1 MRFRVLI
8 NLNPIR
14 KSRTPRIT
22 SSSYPYS
29 KILRNSC
36 AAFNSGLYD
45 HPASFSENP
54 NFKIHRRW
62 HLGHTHHHEHHEH
75 RDLHSGKEGEKIF
88 RLGLAA
94 DIGLAAGKAVTG
106 YLSGSTA
113 IIADAAHSIS
123 DVVLSGVA
131 LLSFKAAKAPKDK
144 EHPYGHGKFET
155 LGALG
160 ISGVLLATAGGIA
173 WHALD
178 ILLEILSA
186 SPEIVNQSLAHNHV
200 HGHQHNGHHHG
211 IDMDHPVLALNMT
224 IISIAVKEGLYW
236 ITQRAGEKTGSGLMK
251 ANAWHHRADA
261 ISSVVAL
268 IGVGGSILG
277 VRFLDPLAGLLVSGM
292 ILRAGV
298 GSGYQSILELVDA
311 AVPSQHLEPY
321 KHTILGVEGVKA
333 TSLAFPSQDH
343 ASRPAFMDGY
353 NHLRGRRAGSSL
365 YLDVDVEVDPFSSV
379 SAAHDVGENVCR
391 QLQQSHPEIAE
402 VFIHIEPAT
411 SHIPQSVINQNGNC
425 KISDHHGSTA
435 SLEQSDVE
443 DTVSKI
449 LSSYFSDKMVVQR
462 ITRHSLQG
470 QIFLEIEVTM
480 PPNTLI
486 REAVEVAGEA
496 EKKILEIVPNLTHV
510 SIQLRLG
517 RPMPEVQERVPGL

>member
-1 MRFRVLI
+1 MGFRFLI

-14 KSRTPRIT
+14 KSCTSRIT

-36 AAFNSGLYD
+36 AAFNSVLYD
-45 HPASFSENP
+45 RPASFSENP

-131 LLSFKAAKAPKDK
+131 LLSFKAARAPKDK

-178 ILLEILSA
+178 VLLEILSA
-186 SPEIVNQSLAHNHV
+186 TPEIVNQALAHNHA
-200 HGHQHNGHHHG
+200 HGHQHNGHHLG

-321 KHTILGVEGVKA
+321 RHTILGVDGVKA
-333 TSLAFPSQDH
+333 KFHLVSFTNFQLVWPFLSKIMLHNQ
-343 ASRPAFMDGY
+343 GY

-365 YLDVDVEVDPFSSV
+365 YLDVDVE
-379 SAAHDVGENVCR
+379 
-391 QLQQSHPEIAE
+391 
-402 VFIHIEPAT
+402 
-411 SHIPQSVINQNGNC
+411 
-425 KISDHHGSTA
+425 
-435 SLEQSDVE
+435 
-443 DTVSKI
+443 
-449 LSSYFSDKMVVQR
+449 KMVVQR

-480 PPNTLI
+480 PPDTLI
-486 REAVEVAGEA
+486 REAVEVAEEA

-517 RPMPEVQERVPGL
+517 RPMPEVQQRVPRQ

>member
-1 MRFRVLI
+1 MGFRFLI
-8 NLNPIR
+8 HLNPIH
-14 KSRTPRIT
+14 KSWASRIT
-22 SSSYPYS
+22 STSCSYS
-29 KILRNSC
+29 KTLMTNSC
-36 AAFNSGLYD
+36 AAALNSNLCDRSAFY
-45 HPASFSENP
+45 SENP

-62 HLGHTHHHEHHEH
+62 HGGHTHGRHDD

-106 YLSGSTA
+106 SLTGSTA

-131 LLSFKAAKAPKDK
+131 LLSFKAARVPKDK

-178 ILLEILSA
+178 VLMEVWSA
-186 SPEIVNQSLAHNHV
+186 APEIINQSVAHNLM
-200 HGHQHNGHHHG
+200 QSGHHHG

-236 ITQRAGEKTGSGLMK
+236 ITKRAGEKTGSGLMK

-261 ISSVVAL
+261 VSSVVAL
-268 IGVGGSILG
+268 VGVGGAILG
-277 VRFLDPLAGLLVSGM
+277 VRVLDPIAGLLVSGM
-292 ILRAGV
+292 ILKAGLE
-298 GSGYQSILELVDA
+298 SGYQSVLELVDA
-311 AVPSQHLEPY
+311 AVVPQHLEPY
-321 KHTILGVEGVKA
+321 KHTIMSVEGVK
-333 TSLAFPSQDH
+333 
-343 ASRPAFMDGY
+343 GY

-379 SAAHDVGENVCR
+379 SAAHDVGENVKR
-391 QLQQSHPEIAE
+391 QLQQYHPQVAE
-402 VFIHIEPAT
+402 VFIHIEPAM
-411 SHIPQSVINQNGNC
+411 SHISSSVNHERHC
-425 KISDHHGSTA
+425 KSSDHEKNNTFL
-435 SLEQSDVE
+435 LEQMDVE

-449 LSSYFSDKMVVQR
+449 LSSNFSEKMEIER

-470 QIFLEIEVTM
+470 HIFLEIEVSM
-480 PPNTLI
+480 PPDTLI
-486 REAVEVAGEA
+486 REAVEVAKEA
-496 EKKILEIVPNLTHV
+496 ENVVLEVVPDVIHV
-510 SIQLRLG
+510 SFQLRLG
-517 RPMPEVQERVPGL
+517 RPMPELQQ